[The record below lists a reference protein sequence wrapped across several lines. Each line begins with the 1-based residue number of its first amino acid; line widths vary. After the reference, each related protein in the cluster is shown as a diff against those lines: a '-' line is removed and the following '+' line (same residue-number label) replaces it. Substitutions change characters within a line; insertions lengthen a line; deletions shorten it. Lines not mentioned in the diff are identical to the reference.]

1 MSSSIGCRRERAW
14 FIRDRVV
21 PSCGHPIRWY
31 HNIPVLSWLMLR
43 GRCHDCGAK
52 ISSRYLFVEL
62 TGGLMFVGLAALE
75 VWPAVEQAK
84 ATPVFMPHSSGAEI
98 VARYCYH
105 LWLVATLLAAA
116 LIERDGH
123 RVPRRM
129 IWLGIIVGLATAAG
143 WPRVQPEFS
152 RVLPYAWDVGARWS
166 ALAAS
171 AAGGLI
177 GLMAGWIYGLVGAP
191 SAKNLP
197 ALQNRL
203 SGNRPAGWIDVGL
216 RRHIRRLARG
226 RADWSGGN
234 DRLAGGRRPAPSQ
247 AESRPLGLDGGG
259 LDCRRSAGSC

>member
-1 MSSSIGCRRERAW
+1 MRRRWWKTRRSAAASMRWRRAAGRCMGLFSGQRMDNLSQW
-14 FIRDRVV
+14 ILRLGWLLGVWLFAVGAAVGSFLNVVVYRLPAGKSLVYPDRVAR
-21 PSCGHPIRWY
+21 SCGHPIRWY
-31 HNIPVLSWLMLR
+31 HNMPVVSWLMLR

-52 ISSRYLFVEL
+52 ISSRYFFVEL

-84 ATPVFMPHSSGAEI
+84 ATPVFMPHLSGAEI

-152 RVLPYAWDVGARWS
+152 RVLPYAWDVGAR
-166 ALAAS
+166 
-171 AAGGLI
+171 
-177 GLMAGWIYGLVGAP
+177 
-191 SAKNLP
+191 
-197 ALQNRL
+197 
-203 SGNRPAGWIDVGL
+203 
-216 RRHIRRLARG
+216 
-226 RADWSGGN
+226 
-234 DRLAGGRRPAPSQ
+234 
-247 AESRPLGLDGGG
+247 
-259 LDCRRSAGSC
+259 